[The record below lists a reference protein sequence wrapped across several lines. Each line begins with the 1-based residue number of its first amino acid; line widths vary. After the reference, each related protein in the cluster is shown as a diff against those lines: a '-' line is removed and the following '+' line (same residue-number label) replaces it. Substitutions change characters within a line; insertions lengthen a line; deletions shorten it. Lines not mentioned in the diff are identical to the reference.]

1 MYFPFPSVVC
11 GLKNN
16 WAFDTPDAF
25 LVVNKDKVQDI
36 KRILADIADVLGKVY
51 MRDLFGKN

>member
-1 MYFPFPSVVC
+1 MYFPFPLVVC
-11 GLKNN
+11 GLRNN
-16 WAFDTPDAF
+16 RAFDTPDAF